1 MRSQRRGE
9 RLSWLT
15 CPDYVVTLRPGIKPT
30 TAIFQRRNRFT
41 TKTTSNTWTD
51 WPESRCVIAFRI
63 SCAAPHD
70 LTRYH
75 GSTGSCH
82 RSAIGAIH
90 SSTSLAVAASLGTPP
105 CNWWPSFDRFRSL
118 HPLSGAAYLWKSS
131 LRIQCFSYTLVPE
144 VFPWHD
150 SVVAL

>member
-51 WPESRCVIAFRI
+51 WPESRCVIAFRVLHRTI
-63 SCAAPHD
+63 WLDIMDQLVRVTDRPSAPYIRQHHLQLLQVSEHRLATD
-70 LTRYH
+70 DRRSIVSGRCIHCLELLTS
-75 GSTGSCH
+75 GSPVFGFN
-82 RSAIGAIH
+82 
-90 SSTSLAVAASLGTPP
+90 V
-105 CNWWPSFDRFRSL
+105 FRTHL
-118 HPLSGAAYLWKSS
+118 FQKY
-131 LRIQCFSYTLVPE
+131 
-144 VFPWHD
+144 FPD
-150 SVVAL
+150 MILL